1 MDIGSAKVEPATCSL
16 VPHHLLNVVDVT
28 QPFSALEY
36 YKLAVPAIEVR
47 EGEGGEVGEG

>member
-36 YKLAVPAIEVR
+36 YKLAVPAIEV
-47 EGEGGEVGEG
+47 GGGGGWRALM